1 MLEQCKPNID
11 NDVFCR
17 FYSLRKDKSIELMP
31 ILRML
36 ELLNLASYEIRGGEK
51 AEVFIRINDP
61 SKIQRLANCNYKNTL
76 LQSIRSKHKRN
87 EILLNAFFMS
97 DIDNE
102 TRWHLIEDYFL
113 GNEDAV
119 RDILQLS
126 EDDI

>member
-1 MLEQCKPNID
+1 
-11 NDVFCR
+11 
-17 FYSLRKDKSIELMP
+17 
-31 ILRML
+31 
-36 ELLNLASYEIRGGEK
+36 
-51 AEVFIRINDP
+51 
-61 SKIQRLANCNYKNTL
+61 
-76 LQSIRSKHKRN
+76 
-87 EILLNAFFMS
+87 MS